1 MKKIDFTHPG
11 GFPLTQE
18 QLDYLQSAYTKC
30 IHALGAAGVN
40 GTQPVIVSGMAITYP
55 AANTTSITDGW
66 LLYNGEMIPFTG
78 STVTATGTDVA
89 LVTVV
94 PSSTN
99 LTYNDG
105 SIYPALLGS
114 TAVLGTG
121 ASVTDA
127 THFPVSALKTIQQG
141 FGELGRE
148 ANWNS
153 LAVATSSAN
162 GSVNGTIYYKKN
174 FITNTLHIRA
184 SLDAFAAQNFAAS
197 PGAAFVA
204 MGTLPAGYWPNNVA
218 YFTSYYFAGNL
229 FKDDLGVSWIK
240 ALTSSINAT
249 GQIGINFLRPD
260 ISIPAYEV
268 IFNTIIPLD

>member
-1 MKKIDFTHPG
+1 M
-11 GFPLTQE
+11 
-18 QLDYLQSAYTKC
+18 S
-30 IHALGAAGVN
+30 
-40 GTQPVIVSGMAITYP
+40 ITYP
-55 AANTTSITDGW
+55 ATNTTAITDGW
-66 LLYNGEMIPFTG
+66 LLYNGEMIRFTG
-78 STVTATGTDVA
+78 GTVTTSGTDVA
-89 LVTVV
+89 LITIV
-94 PSSTN
+94 SSPTS

-105 SIYPALLGS
+105 SIYPALLGN

-121 ASVTDA
+121 ATVTDA
-127 THFPVSALKTIQQG
+127 THFPVSSLKLIQQG

-153 LAVATSSAN
+153 LAVATSSAD

-174 FITNTLHIRA
+174 FVTNTLHIRA

-197 PGAAFVA
+197 PGATFAA
-204 MGTLPAGYWPNNVA
+204 MGTLPSGYWPNNVA